1 MTEQR
6 IFTIEEVDA
15 LIPALSEL
23 LGRQFVAQK
32 EIEGRLS
39 ELARLTGSLPPSLEP
54 VPDDASEVE
63 RVKRDLRERIKSYE
77 DGWQAVQA
85 LGAVVKDPQIGLLD
99 FYGRIEGRLV
109 WLCWRYGEASLGFY
123 HELEAGY
130 GGRRPLGPETRERL
144 LN

>member
-1 MTEQR
+1 MSEQR

-15 LIPALSEL
+15 LIPSLNEL

-32 EIEGRLS
+32 EIESRLT
-39 ELARLTGSLPPSLEP
+39 ELARLTGSLPQSLDAK
-54 VPDDASEVE
+54 PDDASEVE
-63 RVKRDLRERIKSYE
+63 RIKGELRERIKTYE
-77 DGWQAVQA
+77 EGWAAVQA

-109 WLCWRYGEASLGFY
+109 WLCWRYGESSLGFY

>member
-1 MTEQR
+1 MSEQR

-15 LIPALSEL
+15 LIPSLNEL

-32 EIEGRLS
+32 EIEARLT
-39 ELARLTGSLPPSLEP
+39 ELARLTGSLPQSLDP
-54 VPDDASEVE
+54 KPDDASEVE
-63 RVKRDLRERIKSYE
+63 RIKRDLREQIKTYE

-109 WLCWRYGEASLGFY
+109 WLCWRYGESSLSFY

-130 GGRRPLGPETRERL
+130 GGRRPLGAETRERL